1 MPAIATADHVQRRFG
16 RVLALS
22 DVSFELQPGVTGLLG
37 ANGAGKTT
45 LISLLLGVLRPDGGK
60 LEVLGMDPLK
70 AGYKL
75 RQRIGYAP
83 EDDRFPPDVKA
94 NELVRHFA
102 EMRGIP
108 RRSAV
113 VRASEVL
120 FEVGL
125 GEERFRPIGTMSTG
139 QRQRVK
145 LAQALVH
152 DPELVLLDEPTN
164 GLDPIQRDDMLALV
178 RRIGTDL
185 GFTVL
190 ISSHL
195 LGEVEQ
201 VSDNIFDEPTNGLDP
216 IQRDDMLS
224 LVRRIGTELGFTVL
238 ISSHLLG
245 EVEQVSD
252 NILMLEGGRVA
263 RSGSVKSLLG
273 GETPLVV
280 EVVVGAQRLAT
291 LLASK
296 GFAATAKDDL
306 RLTVPASKDGVHDA
320 VMAGVV
326 ELDLELRRMQQG
338 TATLGD
344 LFELDEVAA
353 Q

>member
-1 MPAIATADHVQRRFG
+1 
-16 RVLALS
+16 VLALS
-22 DVSFELQPGVTGLLG
+22 DVSFELEKGVTGLLG

-70 AGYKL
+70 AGWKL

-108 RRSAV
+108 RKSAV

-178 RRIGTDL
+178 RRVGTDL

-201 VSDNIFDEPTNGLDP
+201 VSDNI
-216 IQRDDMLS
+216 
-224 LVRRIGTELGFTVL
+224 V
-238 ISSHLLG
+238 
-245 EVEQVSD
+245 
-252 NILMLEGGRVA
+252 MLEGGKVV

-280 EVVVGAQRLAT
+280 EVVSGAVRLAE
-291 LLASK
+291 LLVTK
-296 GFAATAKDDL
+296 GFAAAAKDDL
-306 RLTVPASKDGVHDA
+306 RLTVPSSKDGVHDA
-320 VMAGVV
+320 VVAGIV
-326 ELDLELRRMQQG
+326 ELDLEMRRMEHGQASLG
-338 TATLGD
+338 ELFDLEKTA
-344 LFELDEVAA
+344 AR
-353 Q
+353 

>member
-1 MPAIATADHVQRRFG
+1 MSLLPPLASGGALDFRAMAAIASADHVQRKFG
-16 RVLALS
+16 QVLALS
-22 DVSFELQPGVTGLLG
+22 DVTFELQKGVTGLLG

-45 LISLLLGVLRPDGGK
+45 LISLLLGVLRPDAGK

-108 RRSAV
+108 HRAAV

-201 VSDNIFDEPTNGLDP
+201 VSDYI
-216 IQRDDMLS
+216 
-224 LVRRIGTELGFTVL
+224 V
-238 ISSHLLG
+238 
-245 EVEQVSD
+245 
-252 NILMLEGGRVA
+252 MLEGGKVA

-273 GETPLVV
+273 GDTPMVV
-280 EVVVGAQRLAT
+280 EVVTGAKRLAD
-291 LLASK
+291 LLSSK
-296 GFAATAKDDL
+296 GFPSTAKDDL
-306 RLTVPASKDGVHDA
+306 RLTVPSSVEGVQDA
-320 VMAGVV
+320 VVAGVV
-326 ELDLELRRMQQG
+326 ELDLELRRMERG
-338 TATLGD
+338 AATLGELFD
-344 LFELDEVAA
+344 LEEAPA
-353 Q
+353 R

>member
-1 MPAIATADHVQRRFG
+1 MAAIASADHVQRKFG
-16 RVLALS
+16 QVLALS
-22 DVSFELQPGVTGLLG
+22 DVTFELQQGVTGLLG

-45 LISLLLGVLRPDGGK
+45 LISLLLGALRPDAGK

-94 NELVRHFA
+94 SELVRHFA

-108 RRSAV
+108 HRAAV

-201 VSDNIFDEPTNGLDP
+201 VSDY
-216 IQRDDMLS
+216 
-224 LVRRIGTELGFTVL
+224 
-238 ISSHLLG
+238 
-245 EVEQVSD
+245 
-252 NILMLEGGRVA
+252 ILMLEGGKVA
-263 RSGSVKSLLG
+263 RSGSVKNLLG
-273 GETPLVV
+273 GDTPMVV
-280 EVVVGAQRLAT
+280 EVVAGAKRLAD
-291 LLASK
+291 LLSSR
-296 GFAATAKDDL
+296 GFSSTARDDL
-306 RLTVPASKDGVHDA
+306 RLTVPASVEGVQDA
-320 VMAGVV
+320 VVAGVV
-326 ELDLELRRMQQG
+326 ELDLELRRMERG
-338 TATLGD
+338 AATLGELFD
-344 LFELDEVAA
+344 LEEAPA
-353 Q
+353 R

>member
-1 MPAIATADHVQRRFG
+1 VAGVASASHLQRKFG
-16 RVLALS
+16 NVLALA
-22 DVSFELQPGVTGLLG
+22 DVSFDLKKGVTGLLG

-45 LISLLLGVLRPDGGK
+45 LINLLLGVLRPDGGE
-60 LEVLGMDPLK
+60 LQVLGMDPLR

-94 NELVRHFA
+94 SELVRHFA

-108 RRSAV
+108 HRTAV
-113 VRASEVL
+113 VRASDAL

-125 GEERFRPIGTMSTG
+125 GEERFRALGTMSTG

-178 RRIGTDL
+178 RRVGTTL

-201 VSDNIFDEPTNGLDP
+201 VSDYVI
-216 IQRDDMLS
+216 
-224 LVRRIGTELGFTVL
+224 
-238 ISSHLLG
+238 
-245 EVEQVSD
+245 
-252 NILMLEGGRVA
+252 MLEGGRVSRA
-263 RSGSVKSLLG
+263 GAMADLLG
-273 GETPLVV
+273 SGTPLVV
-280 EVVVGAQRLAT
+280 EVAAGARRLVEA
-291 LLASK
+291 LAAR
-296 GFAATAKDDL
+296 GVTAVARDDL
-306 RLTVPASKDGVHDA
+306 KLTIPPGPDGIAQDA
-320 VMAGVV
+320 VVTAVL
-326 ELDLELRRMQQG
+326 ELDIELRRMERSQ
-338 TATLGD
+338 ASLGD
-344 LFELDEVAA
+344 LFELEEVAP
-353 Q
+353 

>member
-1 MPAIATADHVQRRFG
+1 MAAIASADHVQRKFG
-16 RVLALS
+16 QVLALS
-22 DVSFELQPGVTGLLG
+22 DVTFELQKGVTGLLG

-45 LISLLLGVLRPDGGK
+45 LISLLLGVLRPDAGK

-94 NELVRHFA
+94 SELVRHYA

-108 RRSAV
+108 HRSAV

-201 VSDNIFDEPTNGLDP
+201 VSDNI
-216 IQRDDMLS
+216 
-224 LVRRIGTELGFTVL
+224 
-238 ISSHLLG
+238 
-245 EVEQVSD
+245 
-252 NILMLEGGRVA
+252 LMLEGGKVA

-273 GETPLVV
+273 GETPMVV
-280 EVVVGAQRLAT
+280 EVVSGAKRLAD
-291 LLASK
+291 LLSSR
-296 GFAATAKDDL
+296 GFASTAKDDL
-306 RLTVPASKDGVHDA
+306 RLTVPSSVDGVQDA
-320 VMAGVV
+320 VVTGVV
-326 ELDLELRRMQQG
+326 ELDLELRRMERG
-338 TATLGD
+338 AATLGELFD
-344 LFELDEVAA
+344 LEEAPA
-353 Q
+353 R

>member
-1 MPAIATADHVQRRFG
+1 
-16 RVLALS
+16 
-22 DVSFELQPGVTGLLG
+22 
-37 ANGAGKTT
+37 
-45 LISLLLGVLRPDGGK
+45 
-60 LEVLGMDPLK
+60 
-70 AGYKL
+70 
-75 RQRIGYAP
+75 
-83 EDDRFPPDVKA
+83 VKA
-94 NELVRHFA
+94 SELVRHFA

-108 RRSAV
+108 HRAAV

-201 VSDNIFDEPTNGLDP
+201 VSDY
-216 IQRDDMLS
+216 
-224 LVRRIGTELGFTVL
+224 
-238 ISSHLLG
+238 
-245 EVEQVSD
+245 
-252 NILMLEGGRVA
+252 ILMLEGGKVA
-263 RSGSVKSLLG
+263 RSGSVKNLLG
-273 GETPLVV
+273 GDTPMLV
-280 EVVVGAQRLAT
+280 EVVAGAIRLAD
-291 LLASK
+291 LLSSR
-296 GFAATAKDDL
+296 GFASTAKDDL
-306 RLTVPASKDGVHDA
+306 RLTVPSSVEGVQDA
-320 VMAGVV
+320 VVAGVV
-326 ELDLELRRMQQG
+326 ELDLELRRMERG
-338 TATLGD
+338 AATLGELFD
-344 LFELDEVAA
+344 LEEAPA
-353 Q
+353 R

>member
-1 MPAIATADHVQRRFG
+1 MSLLFPASLDFRAMAAIASADHVQRKFG
-16 RVLALS
+16 NVLALS
-22 DVSFELQPGVTGLLG
+22 DVTFELQKGVTGLLG

-45 LISLLLGVLRPDGGK
+45 LISLLLGVLRPDAGR

-94 NELVRHFA
+94 SELVRHFA

-108 RRSAV
+108 HRAAV

-164 GLDPIQRDDMLALV
+164 GLDPLQRDDMLALV
-178 RRIGTDL
+178 RRIGSDL

-201 VSDNIFDEPTNGLDP
+201 VSDYI
-216 IQRDDMLS
+216 
-224 LVRRIGTELGFTVL
+224 V
-238 ISSHLLG
+238 
-245 EVEQVSD
+245 
-252 NILMLEGGRVA
+252 MLEGGRVA

-273 GETPLVV
+273 GDTPMVV
-280 EVVVGAQRLAT
+280 EVVQGAKRLAA
-291 LLASK
+291 LLSSK
-296 GFAATAKDDL
+296 GFAATAKAEL
-306 RLTVPASKDGVHDA
+306 RLTVPASTEGVQDA
-320 VMAGVV
+320 VVAGVV
-326 ELDLELRRMQQG
+326 ELDLEMRRMERG
-338 TATLGD
+338 AATLGE
-344 LFELDEVAA
+344 LFDIEAA
-353 Q
+353 PTR

>member
-1 MPAIATADHVQRRFG
+1 MAAIASADHVQRKYG
-16 RVLALS
+16 HVLALS
-22 DVSFELQPGVTGLLG
+22 DVTFELQKGVTGLLG

-45 LISLLLGVLRPDGGK
+45 LISLLLGVLRPDAGK

-94 NELVRHFA
+94 SELVRHFA

-108 RRSAV
+108 HRSAV

-201 VSDNIFDEPTNGLDP
+201 VSDY
-216 IQRDDMLS
+216 
-224 LVRRIGTELGFTVL
+224 VV
-238 ISSHLLG
+238 
-245 EVEQVSD
+245 
-252 NILMLEGGRVA
+252 MLEGGKVA

-280 EVVVGAQRLAT
+280 EVVQGARRLAGV
-291 LLASK
+291 LASK

-306 RLTVPASKDGVHDA
+306 RLTVPASTDGVHDA

-326 ELDLELRRMQQG
+326 ELDLELRRMEQG
-338 TATLGD
+338 AATLGD
-344 LFELDEVAA
+344 LFDLDEAPA
-353 Q
+353 R

>member
-1 MPAIATADHVQRRFG
+1 MPAVASASHVQRRFG
-16 RVLALS
+16 SVLALS
-22 DVSFELQPGVTGLLG
+22 DVSFDLQKGVTGLLG

-45 LISLLLGVLRPDGGK
+45 LINLLLGVLKPHAGQ
-60 LEVLGMDPLK
+60 LQVLGMDPLR
-70 AGYKL
+70 AGYRL

-94 NELVRHFA
+94 SELVRHFA

-108 RRSAV
+108 RRAAV
-113 VRASEVL
+113 VRASDVL

-125 GEERFRPIGTMSTG
+125 GEERFRAIGTMSTG

-178 RRIGTDL
+178 RRVGTTL

-201 VSDNIFDEPTNGLDP
+201 VSDY
-216 IQRDDMLS
+216 
-224 LVRRIGTELGFTVL
+224 VV
-238 ISSHLLG
+238 
-245 EVEQVSD
+245 
-252 NILMLEGGRVA
+252 MLEGGRVA
-263 RSGSVKSLLG
+263 RSGAVSDLLG
-273 GETPLVV
+273 KGTPLVV
-280 EVVVGAQRLAT
+280 EVVKGAGRLAER
-291 LLASK
+291 LAAL
-296 GFAATAKDDL
+296 GVTATAPKDDL
-306 RLTVPASKDGVHDA
+306 RLTIPPGAEGVQDA
-320 VMAGVV
+320 VVQAVA
-326 ELDLELRRMQQG
+326 ELDLELRRMERGQP
-338 TATLGD
+338 TLGD
-344 LFELDEVAA
+344 LFDLEEVRH
-353 Q
+353 

>member
-1 MPAIATADHVQRRFG
+1 VPVVASASHVQRRFG
-16 RVLALS
+16 SVLALS
-22 DVSFELQPGVTGLLG
+22 DVSFELEKGVTGLLG
-37 ANGAGKTT
+37 ANGSGKTT
-45 LISLLLGVLRPDGGK
+45 LISLMLGVLRPHGGK
-60 LEVLGMDPLK
+60 LEVLGMDPLQ
-70 AGYKL
+70 AGYRL

-108 RRSAV
+108 RKSAV

-125 GEERFRPIGTMSTG
+125 GEERFRPMGTMSTG

-164 GLDPIQRDDMLALV
+164 GLDPIQRDEMLALV

-190 ISSHL
+190 VSSHL

-201 VSDNIFDEPTNGLDP
+201 VSDNI
-216 IQRDDMLS
+216 I
-224 LVRRIGTELGFTVL
+224 
-238 ISSHLLG
+238 
-245 EVEQVSD
+245 
-252 NILMLEGGRVA
+252 MLEGGRVA
-263 RSGSVKSLLG
+263 RSGSVASLLG
-273 GETPLVV
+273 GETPLLV
-280 EVVVGAQRLAT
+280 EVVAGAKRLAEY
-291 LLASK
+291 LAAR
-296 GFAATAKDDL
+296 GFAAVAKDDL
-306 RLTVPASKDGVHDA
+306 LLAVPAAKDGTQDA
-320 VMAGVV
+320 VVAAVV
-326 ELDLELRRMQQG
+326 DLDLELRRMEHGQ
-338 TATLGD
+338 ATLGE
-344 LFELDEVAA
+344 LFELEEVRP

>member
-1 MPAIATADHVQRRFG
+1 MAAIASADHVQRKFG
-16 RVLALS
+16 NVLALS
-22 DVSFELQPGVTGLLG
+22 DVTFELQKGVTGLLG

-45 LISLLLGVLRPDGGK
+45 LISLLLGVLRPDAGK

-94 NELVRHFA
+94 SELVRHFA

-108 RRSAV
+108 HRAAV

-164 GLDPIQRDDMLALV
+164 GLDPLQRDDMLALV

-201 VSDNIFDEPTNGLDP
+201 VSDYI
-216 IQRDDMLS
+216 
-224 LVRRIGTELGFTVL
+224 V
-238 ISSHLLG
+238 
-245 EVEQVSD
+245 
-252 NILMLEGGRVA
+252 MLEGGKVA

-273 GETPLVV
+273 GDTPMVV
-280 EVVVGAQRLAT
+280 EVVQGAKRLADF
-291 LLASK
+291 LSSK
-296 GFAATAKDDL
+296 GLAATAKDDL
-306 RLTVPASKDGVHDA
+306 RLTVPASTEGVQDA
-320 VMAGVV
+320 VVAGVV
-326 ELDLELRRMQQG
+326 ELDLEMRRMERG
-338 TATLGD
+338 AATLGELFD
-344 LFELDEVAA
+344 LEEAPA
-353 Q
+353 R

>member
-1 MPAIATADHVQRRFG
+1 MTVAAASHLQRKYG
-16 RVLALS
+16 SVLALS
-22 DVSFELQPGVTGLLG
+22 DATFELQKGVTGLLG

-45 LISLLLGVLRPDGGK
+45 LISLLLGVLKPDAGT
-60 LEVLGMDPLK
+60 LEVLGMDPTK
-70 AGYKL
+70 SGWRL
-75 RQRIGYAP
+75 RQRVGYAP
-83 EDDRFPPDVKA
+83 EDERFPPDVKA

-145 LAQALVH
+145 IAQALVH

-185 GFTVL
+185 GFTVV

-201 VSDNIFDEPTNGLDP
+201 VSDNI
-216 IQRDDMLS
+216 
-224 LVRRIGTELGFTVL
+224 V
-238 ISSHLLG
+238 
-245 EVEQVSD
+245 
-252 NILMLEGGRVA
+252 MLEGGRVS
-263 RSGSVKSLLG
+263 RTGSVKGLLG
-273 GETPLVV
+273 GDAPLLV
-280 EVVVGAQRLAT
+280 EVVAGAKRLAD
-291 LLASK
+291 LLTAK
-296 GFAATAKDDL
+296 GFPSSAKDDL
-306 RLTVPASKDGVHDA
+306 SLTTPAAKDGVHDA
-320 VMAGVV
+320 VVAGVV
-326 ELDLELRRMQQG
+326 ELDLEMRRMEVGQ
-338 TATLGD
+338 ATLGELFD
-344 LFELDEVAA
+344 LEEVAA
-353 Q
+353 R

>member
-1 MPAIATADHVQRRFG
+1 MAAIATADHVQRKFG
-16 RVLALS
+16 NVLALS
-22 DVSFELQPGVTGLLG
+22 DVTFELQKGVTGLLG

-45 LISLLLGVLRPDGGK
+45 LISLFLGVLQPDAGK

-94 NELVRHFA
+94 SELVRHFA

-108 RRSAV
+108 HRAAV

-201 VSDNIFDEPTNGLDP
+201 VSDFI
-216 IQRDDMLS
+216 
-224 LVRRIGTELGFTVL
+224 V
-238 ISSHLLG
+238 
-245 EVEQVSD
+245 
-252 NILMLEGGRVA
+252 MLEGGRVA
-263 RSGSVKSLLG
+263 RSGSMKGLLG
-273 GETPLVV
+273 GDTPMVV
-280 EVVVGAQRLAT
+280 EVVSGAKRLAAF
-291 LLASK
+291 LSSK

-306 RLTVPASKDGVHDA
+306 RLTVPASAEGVQDA
-320 VMAGVV
+320 IVAGVV
-326 ELDLELRRMQQG
+326 ELDLEMRRMERG
-338 TATLGD
+338 AATLGELFD
-344 LFELDEVAA
+344 LEEAPA
-353 Q
+353 R

>member
-1 MPAIATADHVQRRFG
+1 MAAIASADHVQRKFG
-16 RVLALS
+16 QVLALS
-22 DVSFELQPGVTGLLG
+22 DVTFELQKGVTGLLG

-45 LISLLLGVLRPDGGK
+45 LISLLLGVLRPDAGK

-94 NELVRHFA
+94 SELVRHFA

-108 RRSAV
+108 HRAAV

-201 VSDNIFDEPTNGLDP
+201 VSDY
-216 IQRDDMLS
+216 
-224 LVRRIGTELGFTVL
+224 
-238 ISSHLLG
+238 
-245 EVEQVSD
+245 
-252 NILMLEGGRVA
+252 ILMLEGGKVA

-273 GETPLVV
+273 GDTPMVV
-280 EVVVGAQRLAT
+280 EVVAGAKRLAD
-291 LLASK
+291 LLSSR
-296 GFAATAKDDL
+296 GFTSTAKDDL
-306 RLTVPASKDGVHDA
+306 RLTVPISAEGVQDA
-320 VMAGVV
+320 VVAGVV
-326 ELDLELRRMQQG
+326 ELDLELRRMERG
-338 TATLGD
+338 AATLGELFD
-344 LFELDEVAA
+344 LEEAPA
-353 Q
+353 R

>member
-1 MPAIATADHVQRRFG
+1 MHLQRKYG
-16 RVLALS
+16 AVLALS
-22 DVSFELQPGVTGLLG
+22 DVSFDLQKGVTGLLG

-45 LISLLLGVLRPDGGK
+45 LISLLLGVLKPDGGS
-60 LEVLGMDPLK
+60 LQVLGMDPMK
-70 AGYKL
+70 AGWRL

-108 RRSAV
+108 HRSAV

-145 LAQALVH
+145 IAQALVH

-185 GFTVL
+185 GFTVV

-201 VSDNIFDEPTNGLDP
+201 VSDNI
-216 IQRDDMLS
+216 
-224 LVRRIGTELGFTVL
+224 V
-238 ISSHLLG
+238 
-245 EVEQVSD
+245 
-252 NILMLEGGRVA
+252 MLEGGKVA
-263 RSGSVKSLLG
+263 RSGSVQALLG
-273 GETPLVV
+273 ADAPLLV
-280 EVVVGAQRLAT
+280 EVVAGAGRLADYLT
-291 LLASK
+291 AR
-296 GFAATAKDDL
+296 GFVATSRDDL
-306 RLTVPASKDGVHDA
+306 SLTTPAAGDGVRRA
-320 VMAGVV
+320 VVAGVV
-326 ELDLELRRMQQG
+326 ELDLEMRRMEVGQ
-338 TATLGD
+338 ATLGELFD
-344 LFELDEVAA
+344 LEEVVASR
-353 Q
+353 

>member
-1 MPAIATADHVQRRFG
+1 MAAIASADHVQRKYG
-16 RVLALS
+16 HVLALS
-22 DVSFELQPGVTGLLG
+22 DVTFELQKGVTGLLG

-45 LISLLLGVLRPDGGK
+45 LISLLLGVLRPDAGK

-94 NELVRHFA
+94 SELVRHFA

-108 RRSAV
+108 HRSAV

-201 VSDNIFDEPTNGLDP
+201 VSDY
-216 IQRDDMLS
+216 
-224 LVRRIGTELGFTVL
+224 VV
-238 ISSHLLG
+238 
-245 EVEQVSD
+245 
-252 NILMLEGGRVA
+252 MLEGGKVA

-273 GETPLVV
+273 GKTPLVV
-280 EVVVGAQRLAT
+280 EVVQGARRLANV
-291 LLASK
+291 LASK

-306 RLTVPASKDGVHDA
+306 RLTVPASTDGVHDA

-326 ELDLELRRMQQG
+326 ERDLELRRMEQG
-338 TATLGD
+338 AATLGD
-344 LFELDEVAA
+344 LFDLDEAPA
-353 Q
+353 R

>member
-1 MPAIATADHVQRRFG
+1 VAPVASASHVQRRFG
-16 RVLALS
+16 TVLALS
-22 DVSFELQPGVTGLLG
+22 DVSFELQKGVTGLLG
-37 ANGAGKTT
+37 ANGSGKTT
-45 LISLLLGVLRPDGGK
+45 LISLMLGVLRPDGGS
-60 LEVLGMDPLK
+60 LQVLGMDPLK
-70 AGYKL
+70 SGYRL

-108 RRSAV
+108 HRSAV

-120 FEVGL
+120 YEVGL

-201 VSDNIFDEPTNGLDP
+201 VSDNI
-216 IQRDDMLS
+216 
-224 LVRRIGTELGFTVL
+224 
-238 ISSHLLG
+238 
-245 EVEQVSD
+245 
-252 NILMLEGGRVA
+252 LMLEGGKVA
-263 RSGSVKSLLG
+263 RSGSVATLLG
-273 GETPLVV
+273 GDTPLVV
-280 EVVVGAQRLAT
+280 EVVAGAKRLAEY
-291 LLASK
+291 LVAK
-296 GFAATAKDDL
+296 GFAAVAKDDL
-306 RLTVPASKDGVHDA
+306 LLALPAAKDGVQDA
-320 VMAGVV
+320 VVAAVV
-326 ELDLELRRMQQG
+326 ELDLELRRMERGQ
-338 TATLGD
+338 ATLGE
-344 LFELDEVAA
+344 LFELEEVTAS
-353 Q
+353 

>member
-1 MPAIATADHVQRRFG
+1 MSLLLPPSLDFRGMAAIASADHVQRKFG
-16 RVLALS
+16 NVLALS
-22 DVSFELQPGVTGLLG
+22 DVSFELQKGVTGLLG

-45 LISLLLGVLRPDGGK
+45 LISLLLGVLRPDAGK

-94 NELVRHFA
+94 SELVRHFA

-108 RRSAV
+108 HRAAV

-201 VSDNIFDEPTNGLDP
+201 VSDYI
-216 IQRDDMLS
+216 
-224 LVRRIGTELGFTVL
+224 V
-238 ISSHLLG
+238 
-245 EVEQVSD
+245 
-252 NILMLEGGRVA
+252 MLEGGKVA

-273 GETPLVV
+273 GDTPIVV
-280 EVVVGAQRLAT
+280 EVVTGAKRLADF
-291 LLASK
+291 LSSK

-306 RLTVPASKDGVHDA
+306 RLTVPASTEGVQDA
-320 VMAGVV
+320 VVAGVV
-326 ELDLELRRMQQG
+326 ELDLEMRRMERG
-338 TATLGD
+338 AATLGELFD
-344 LFELDEVAA
+344 LEEVPAR
-353 Q
+353 

>member
-1 MPAIATADHVQRRFG
+1 MPAVASATHVQRKYG
-16 RVLALS
+16 HVLALS
-22 DVSFELQPGVTGLLG
+22 DVSFELQKGVTGLLG

-45 LISLLLGVLRPDGGK
+45 LISLLLGVLKPDAGS
-60 LEVLGMDPLK
+60 LEVLGMDPMK
-70 AGYKL
+70 AGWKL

-83 EDDRFPPDVKA
+83 EDERFPPDVKA

-125 GEERFRPIGTMSTG
+125 GEERFRPIKTMSTG

-145 LAQALVH
+145 IAQALVH

-164 GLDPIQRDDMLALV
+164 GLDPIQRDDMLSLV

-185 GFTVL
+185 GFTVV

-201 VSDNIFDEPTNGLDP
+201 VSDNI
-216 IQRDDMLS
+216 
-224 LVRRIGTELGFTVL
+224 V
-238 ISSHLLG
+238 
-245 EVEQVSD
+245 
-252 NILMLEGGRVA
+252 MLEGGRVA
-263 RSGSVKSLLG
+263 RSGNVKAMLG
-273 GETPLVV
+273 GEAPLVI
-280 EVVVGAQRLAT
+280 EVVAGARQLAA
-291 LLASK
+291 LLTST
-296 GFAATAKDDL
+296 GYAAAAKDDL
-306 RLTVPASKDGVHDA
+306 SLTTAAREGIQDA
-320 VMAGVV
+320 VVAGVIQ
-326 ELDLELRRMQQG
+326 LDLEMRRMEVG
-338 TATLGD
+338 RATLGD
-344 LFELDEVAA
+344 LFDLEETTPR
-353 Q
+353 

>member
-1 MPAIATADHVQRRFG
+1 
-16 RVLALS
+16 
-22 DVSFELQPGVTGLLG
+22 
-37 ANGAGKTT
+37 
-45 LISLLLGVLRPDGGK
+45 
-60 LEVLGMDPLK
+60 
-70 AGYKL
+70 
-75 RQRIGYAP
+75 
-83 EDDRFPPDVKA
+83 VKA
-94 NELVRHFA
+94 SELVRHFA

-108 RRSAV
+108 HRAAV

-201 VSDNIFDEPTNGLDP
+201 VSDFI
-216 IQRDDMLS
+216 
-224 LVRRIGTELGFTVL
+224 V
-238 ISSHLLG
+238 
-245 EVEQVSD
+245 
-252 NILMLEGGRVA
+252 MLEGGRVA
-263 RSGSVKSLLG
+263 RSGSMKNLLG
-273 GETPLVV
+273 GDTPMVV
-280 EVVVGAQRLAT
+280 EVVSGAKRLADF
-291 LLASK
+291 LSSK
-296 GFAATAKDDL
+296 GFSAAAKDDL
-306 RLTVPASKDGVHDA
+306 RLTVPASTEGVQDA
-320 VMAGVV
+320 VVAGVV
-326 ELDLELRRMQQG
+326 ELDIEMRRMERG
-338 TATLGD
+338 AATLGELFD
-344 LFELDEVAA
+344 LEEAPA
-353 Q
+353 R

>member
-1 MPAIATADHVQRRFG
+1 VTTVVASASHVQRRFG

-22 DVSFELQPGVTGLLG
+22 DVSFELERGVTGLLG

-45 LISLLLGVLRPDGGK
+45 LISLLLGALRPDAGR
-60 LEVLGMDPLK
+60 LSVLGMDPLQ
-70 AGYKL
+70 AGWKL

-108 RRSAV
+108 HRAAV

-164 GLDPIQRDDMLALV
+164 GLDPIQRDDMLA
-178 RRIGTDL
+178 
-185 GFTVL
+185 
-190 ISSHL
+190 
-195 LGEVEQ
+195 
-201 VSDNIFDEPTNGLDP
+201 
-216 IQRDDMLS
+216 M
-224 LVRRIGTELGFTVL
+224 VRRIGTELGFTVL

-252 NILMLEGGRVA
+252 NIVMLEGGKVA

-280 EVVVGAQRLAT
+280 EVVSGARRLAE
-291 LLASK
+291 LLVTK
-296 GFAATAKDDL
+296 GFGAAAKDDL
-306 RLTVPASKDGVHDA
+306 LLTVPSSRDGVQDA
-320 VMAGVV
+320 VVAGVV
-326 ELDLELRRMQQG
+326 ELDLEMRRMEHGQ
-338 TATLGD
+338 ATLGELFD
-344 LFELDEVAA
+344 LEEVPSR
-353 Q
+353 

>member
-1 MPAIATADHVQRRFG
+1 M
-16 RVLALS
+16 LALS
-22 DVSFELQPGVTGLLG
+22 DVTFELQKGVTGLLG

-45 LISLLLGVLRPDGGK
+45 LISLLLGVLRPDAGK

-94 NELVRHFA
+94 SELVRHFA

-108 RRSAV
+108 HRSAV

-201 VSDNIFDEPTNGLDP
+201 VSDNI
-216 IQRDDMLS
+216 
-224 LVRRIGTELGFTVL
+224 V
-238 ISSHLLG
+238 
-245 EVEQVSD
+245 
-252 NILMLEGGRVA
+252 MLEGGKVA
-263 RSGSVKSLLG
+263 RSGSVRSLLG

-280 EVVVGAQRLAT
+280 EVVQGARRLADI
-291 LLASK
+291 LASR

-306 RLTVPASKDGVHDA
+306 RLTVPASTDGVHDA

-326 ELDLELRRMQQG
+326 ELDLELRRMEQG
-338 TATLGD
+338 AATLGD
-344 LFELDEVAA
+344 LFDLDEAPA
-353 Q
+353 R

>member
-1 MPAIATADHVQRRFG
+1 MAAIASADHVQRRFG

-22 DVSFELQPGVTGLLG
+22 DVTFELQKGVTGLLG

-45 LISLLLGVLRPDGGK
+45 LISLLLGVLRPDAGK

-94 NELVRHFA
+94 SELVRHFA

-108 RRSAV
+108 HRSAV

-201 VSDNIFDEPTNGLDP
+201 VSDNI
-216 IQRDDMLS
+216 
-224 LVRRIGTELGFTVL
+224 V
-238 ISSHLLG
+238 
-245 EVEQVSD
+245 
-252 NILMLEGGRVA
+252 MLEGGKVA
-263 RSGSVKSLLG
+263 RSGSVRSLLG

-280 EVVVGAQRLAT
+280 EVVQGARRLADI
-291 LLASK
+291 LASR

-306 RLTVPASKDGVHDA
+306 RLTVPASTDGVHDA

-326 ELDLELRRMQQG
+326 ELDLELRRMEQG
-338 TATLGD
+338 AATLGD
-344 LFELDEVAA
+344 LFDLDEAPA
-353 Q
+353 R

>member
-1 MPAIATADHVQRRFG
+1 MTTVAWAAHVQRKYG
-16 RVLALS
+16 HVLALS
-22 DVSFELQPGVTGLLG
+22 DVSFELERGVTGLLG

-45 LISLLLGVLRPDGGK
+45 LISLLLGALRPDGGS
-60 LEVLGMDPLK
+60 LQVLGMDPLK
-70 AGYKL
+70 AGWRL

-83 EDDRFPPDVKA
+83 EDERFPPDVKA

-108 RRSAV
+108 HRSAV

-201 VSDNIFDEPTNGLDP
+201 VSDNI
-216 IQRDDMLS
+216 
-224 LVRRIGTELGFTVL
+224 
-238 ISSHLLG
+238 
-245 EVEQVSD
+245 
-252 NILMLEGGRVA
+252 LMLEGGKVA

-280 EVVVGAQRLAT
+280 EVVSGAERLAGF
-291 LLASK
+291 LAGK
-296 GFAATAKDDL
+296 GFKAVAAKGDL
-306 RLTVPASKDGVHDA
+306 RLTVPSSVDGVHDA
-320 VMAGVV
+320 VVAGVV
-326 ELDLELRRMQQG
+326 ELDLEMRRMEQG
-338 TATLGD
+338 QATLGELFD
-344 LFELDEVAA
+344 LEEI
-353 Q
+353 

>member
-1 MPAIATADHVQRRFG
+1 MAAIASADHVQRKYG
-16 RVLALS
+16 HVLALS
-22 DVSFELQPGVTGLLG
+22 DVTFELQKGVTGLLG
-37 ANGAGKTT
+37 TNGAGKTT
-45 LISLLLGVLRPDGGK
+45 LISLLLGVLRPDAGK

-94 NELVRHFA
+94 SELVRHFA

-108 RRSAV
+108 HRSAV

-201 VSDNIFDEPTNGLDP
+201 VSDY
-216 IQRDDMLS
+216 
-224 LVRRIGTELGFTVL
+224 VV
-238 ISSHLLG
+238 
-245 EVEQVSD
+245 
-252 NILMLEGGRVA
+252 MLEGGKVA

-280 EVVVGAQRLAT
+280 EVVQGARRLADV
-291 LLASK
+291 LASK

-306 RLTVPASKDGVHDA
+306 RLTVPASTDGVHDA

-326 ELDLELRRMQQG
+326 ELDLELRRMEQG
-338 TATLGD
+338 AATLGD
-344 LFELDEVAA
+344 LFDLDEAPA
-353 Q
+353 R

>member
-1 MPAIATADHVQRRFG
+1 MAAIASADHVQRKYG
-16 RVLALS
+16 HVLALS
-22 DVSFELQPGVTGLLG
+22 DVTFELQKGVTGLLG

-45 LISLLLGVLRPDGGK
+45 LISLLLGVLRPDAGK

-94 NELVRHFA
+94 SELVRHFA

-108 RRSAV
+108 HRSAV

-201 VSDNIFDEPTNGLDP
+201 VSDY
-216 IQRDDMLS
+216 
-224 LVRRIGTELGFTVL
+224 VV
-238 ISSHLLG
+238 
-245 EVEQVSD
+245 
-252 NILMLEGGRVA
+252 MLEGGKVA

-280 EVVVGAQRLAT
+280 EVVQGARRLADV
-291 LLASK
+291 LASK

-306 RLTVPASKDGVHDA
+306 RLTVPASTDGVHDA

-326 ELDLELRRMQQG
+326 ELDLELRRMEQG
-338 TATLGD
+338 AATLGD
-344 LFELDEVAA
+344 LFDLDAA
-353 Q
+353 PAR

>member
-1 MPAIATADHVQRRFG
+1 MASIASASHVQRKFG
-16 RVLALS
+16 TVLALS
-22 DVSFELQPGVTGLLG
+22 DVTFELEKGVTGLLG
-37 ANGAGKTT
+37 ANGSGKTT
-45 LISLLLGVLRPDGGK
+45 LISLMLGVLKPNAGSLR
-60 LEVLGMDPLK
+60 VLGMDPMK
-70 AGYKL
+70 AGWRL

-108 RRSAV
+108 HRSAV

-120 FEVGL
+120 YEVGL

-201 VSDNIFDEPTNGLDP
+201 VSDSI
-216 IQRDDMLS
+216 
-224 LVRRIGTELGFTVL
+224 V
-238 ISSHLLG
+238 
-245 EVEQVSD
+245 
-252 NILMLEGGRVA
+252 MLEGGRVA

-280 EVVVGAQRLAT
+280 EVVSGAKQLADRLTAR
-291 LLASK
+291 
-296 GFAATAKDDL
+296 GFRADAKDDL
-306 RLTVPASKDGVHDA
+306 LLTTPTRDGVHGAIVAA
-320 VMAGVV
+320 VVD
-326 ELDLELRRMQQG
+326 LDLELRRMEQG
-338 TATLGD
+338 QATLGE
-344 LFELDEVAA
+344 LFELEEVHAS
-353 Q
+353 

>member
-1 MPAIATADHVQRRFG
+1 MAPIASAEHVQRRFG
-16 RVLALS
+16 SVLALS
-22 DVSFELQPGVTGLLG
+22 NVTFELEKGVTGLLG

-45 LISLLLGVLRPDGGK
+45 LINLLLGVLRPNGGK
-60 LEVLGMDPLK
+60 LQVLGMDPLK

-75 RQRIGYAP
+75 RQRLGYAP

-94 NELVRHFA
+94 SELVRHFA

-125 GEERFRPIGTMSTG
+125 GEERFRPLGTMSTG

-201 VSDNIFDEPTNGLDP
+201 VSDYI
-216 IQRDDMLS
+216 
-224 LVRRIGTELGFTVL
+224 V
-238 ISSHLLG
+238 
-245 EVEQVSD
+245 
-252 NILMLEGGRVA
+252 MLEGGKVA
-263 RSGSVKSLLG
+263 RSGSVNSLLG

-280 EVVVGAQRLAT
+280 EVVAGAQRLAA
-291 LLASK
+291 LLSAK
-296 GFAATAKDDL
+296 GFAAAAKDDL
-306 RLTVPASKDGVHDA
+306 RLTVPSSADGVRDA
-320 VMAGVV
+320 IVAGVV
-326 ELDLELRRMQQG
+326 ELDIEMRRMEQG
-338 TATLGD
+338 QATLRELFD
-344 LFELDEVAA
+344 LEELPAR
-353 Q
+353 

>member
-1 MPAIATADHVQRRFG
+1 VAPIASATHVQRRFG
-16 RVLALS
+16 TVLALS
-22 DVSFELQPGVTGLLG
+22 DVTFELHKGITGLLG
-37 ANGAGKTT
+37 ANGSGKTT
-45 LISLLLGVLRPDGGK
+45 LISLLLGVLRPHSGS
-60 LEVLGMDPLK
+60 LEVLGMDPLH
-70 AGYKL
+70 AGPRL

-94 NELVRHFA
+94 SELVRHFA

-108 RRSAV
+108 HKSAV
-113 VRASEVL
+113 IRASEVL

-164 GLDPIQRDDMLALV
+164 GLDPIQRDDMLAMV

-201 VSDNIFDEPTNGLDP
+201 VSDNI
-216 IQRDDMLS
+216 
-224 LVRRIGTELGFTVL
+224 
-238 ISSHLLG
+238 
-245 EVEQVSD
+245 
-252 NILMLEGGRVA
+252 LMLEGGKVA
-263 RSGSVKSLLG
+263 RSGSVATLLG
-273 GETPLVV
+273 GETPMVV
-280 EVVVGAQRLAT
+280 EVVAGARRLAEA
-291 LLASK
+291 LSAK
-296 GFAATAKDDL
+296 GLGAVAKDDL
-306 RLTVPASKDGVHDA
+306 RLTVPATNDGVQDA
-320 VMAGVV
+320 VVAAVV
-326 ELDLELRRMQQG
+326 DLDLELRRMERGQ
-338 TATLGD
+338 ATLGELFD
-344 LFELDEVAA
+344 LEETAPS
-353 Q
+353 

>member
-1 MPAIATADHVQRRFG
+1 MAAIASADHVQRKFG
-16 RVLALS
+16 NVLALS
-22 DVSFELQPGVTGLLG
+22 DVTFELQKGVTGLLG
-37 ANGAGKTT
+37 ANGSGKTT
-45 LISLLLGVLRPDGGK
+45 LISLLLGVLRCDAGR

-94 NELVRHFA
+94 SELVRHFA

-108 RRSAV
+108 HRAAV

-201 VSDNIFDEPTNGLDP
+201 VSDHI
-216 IQRDDMLS
+216 M
-224 LVRRIGTELGFTVL
+224 
-238 ISSHLLG
+238 
-245 EVEQVSD
+245 
-252 NILMLEGGRVA
+252 MLEGGRVA
-263 RSGSVKSLLG
+263 RNGSVKSLLG
-273 GETPLVV
+273 GDTPMVV
-280 EVVVGAQRLAT
+280 EVVTGATRLANF
-291 LLASK
+291 LSSK
-296 GFAATAKDDL
+296 GFAATAKDDF
-306 RLTVPASKDGVHDA
+306 RLTVPASSEGVQDA
-320 VMAGVV
+320 VVAGVV
-326 ELDLELRRMQQG
+326 ELDLEMRRMERG
-338 TATLGD
+338 AATLGELFD
-344 LFELDEVAA
+344 LEEAPSR
-353 Q
+353 

>member
-1 MPAIATADHVQRRFG
+1 MPAIASASHVQRRFG
-16 RVLALS
+16 SVLALS
-22 DVSFELQPGVTGLLG
+22 DVSFQLQKGVTGLLG

-45 LISLLLGVLRPDGGK
+45 LINLLLGVLKPHGGA
-60 LEVLGMDPLK
+60 LRVLGMDPLK
-70 AGYKL
+70 AGYRL

-94 NELVRHFA
+94 SELVRHFA

-108 RRSAV
+108 RRAAV
-113 VRASEVL
+113 VRASDVL

-125 GEERFRPIGTMSTG
+125 GEERFRAIGTMSTG

-178 RRIGTDL
+178 RRVGTTL

-201 VSDNIFDEPTNGLDP
+201 VSDY
-216 IQRDDMLS
+216 
-224 LVRRIGTELGFTVL
+224 VV
-238 ISSHLLG
+238 
-245 EVEQVSD
+245 
-252 NILMLEGGRVA
+252 MLEGGRVA
-263 RSGSVKSLLG
+263 RSGAVSDLLG
-273 GETPLVV
+273 TGTPLVV
-280 EVVVGAQRLAT
+280 EVVKGAGRLAGR
-291 LLASK
+291 LAAL
-296 GFAATAKDDL
+296 GVAATAAKDDL
-306 RLTVPASKDGVHDA
+306 RLTIPPGADGVQDA
-320 VMAGVV
+320 VV
-326 ELDLELRRMQQG
+326 EAVAELGLELRRMERGQPS
-338 TATLGD
+338 LGD
-344 LFELDEVAA
+344 LFDLEEVER
-353 Q
+353 

>member
-1 MPAIATADHVQRRFG
+1 MAAIASADHVQRKFG
-16 RVLALS
+16 QVLALS
-22 DVSFELQPGVTGLLG
+22 DVTFELHKGVTGLLG

-45 LISLLLGVLRPDGGK
+45 LISLLLGVLRPDAGK

-94 NELVRHFA
+94 SELVRHFA

-108 RRSAV
+108 HRAAV

-201 VSDNIFDEPTNGLDP
+201 VSDY
-216 IQRDDMLS
+216 
-224 LVRRIGTELGFTVL
+224 
-238 ISSHLLG
+238 
-245 EVEQVSD
+245 
-252 NILMLEGGRVA
+252 ILMLEGGKVA

-273 GETPLVV
+273 GDTPMVV
-280 EVVVGAQRLAT
+280 EVVSGAKRLAD
-291 LLASK
+291 LLSSK
-296 GFAATAKDDL
+296 GFTSTAKDDL
-306 RLTVPASKDGVHDA
+306 RLTVPASVEGVQDA
-320 VMAGVV
+320 VVAGVV
-326 ELDLELRRMQQG
+326 ELDLELRRMERG
-338 TATLGD
+338 AATLGELFD
-344 LFELDEVAA
+344 LEEAPA
-353 Q
+353 R

>member
-1 MPAIATADHVQRRFG
+1 
-16 RVLALS
+16 
-22 DVSFELQPGVTGLLG
+22 
-37 ANGAGKTT
+37 
-45 LISLLLGVLRPDGGK
+45 
-60 LEVLGMDPLK
+60 MDPLK

-94 NELVRHFA
+94 SELVRHFA

-108 RRSAV
+108 HRAAV

-201 VSDNIFDEPTNGLDP
+201 VSDNI
-216 IQRDDMLS
+216 I
-224 LVRRIGTELGFTVL
+224 
-238 ISSHLLG
+238 
-245 EVEQVSD
+245 
-252 NILMLEGGRVA
+252 MLEGGKVA
-263 RSGSVKSLLG
+263 RSGSIANLLG
-273 GETPLVV
+273 GEMPLVV
-280 EVVVGAQRLAT
+280 EVVEGAKRLADH
-291 LLASK
+291 LANK
-296 GFAATAKDDL
+296 GFAAVAKDDL
-306 RLTVPASKDGVHDA
+306 RLAVPAGKNGIEDA
-320 VMAGVV
+320 VVAAVV
-326 ELDLELRRMQQG
+326 DLDLELRRMEHGQ
-338 TATLGD
+338 ATLGELFD
-344 LFELDEVAA
+344 LEEASA
-353 Q
+353 R